1 MNYVFE
7 LPAITWTLTVIL
19 LLSGSYYVL
28 QAIRSRQLK
37 NRVNNGLNALMNVV
51 MASMMWHLGAST
63 MLAQIAILTVAALWF
78 LLQAVARPELTALC
92 TSKQGRLK
100 CAYHTVAMAASA
112 VMVALMMGQMT
123 TAGSGTLAAGGMSMS
138 HAHHTMPATAPSNGA
153 ALGHSLDLTALL
165 ALVFGAAAIV
175 FLVLLLRLQ
184 VMKSALHTA
193 DPKFSVRAEHGFE
206 AVGAAVMAVMF
217 AAM

>member
-1 MNYVFE
+1 VNYVFD

-19 LLSGSYYVL
+19 LLSASYYVL

-37 NRVNNGLNALMNVV
+37 NRVNNGLSAIMNVV

-78 LLQAVARPELTALC
+78 LLQAVARPELKALC

-123 TAGSGTLAAGGMSMS
+123 TAGSGTLAAGMSMS
-138 HAHHTMPATAPSNGA
+138 HAQHTMSATPPSNGA
-153 ALGHSLDLTALL
+153 ALNHPLDLTTVL

-184 VMKSALHTA
+184 VMKSALRIA

-206 AVGAAVMAVMF
+206 AVGAASMAVMF